1 MTHPLSTRHLLAL
14 GMAYRS
20 LAVAFAYPAPGSEAS
35 GSDSL
40 AEDLRAS
47 LEMLTEEGD
56 WAAATTAVCRAA
68 SLLHT
73 AEHSLEEEY
82 TYLFARQAPV
92 SPYESRYLGPLA
104 SASPHSMVDVAA
116 FYKAF
121 GFQVAQEANELA
133 DYVGTELE
141 FMGLLCLKE
150 AYAMENRWDEQ
161 AATCSAAR
169 AAFLRDHLG
178 RWFPA
183 FAAGLRAK
191 ARLLWYSAL
200 ADLGSALLAYDQTAL
215 GVAPELVPMPQAGIS
230 SPEATPLEEGA
241 CLA

>member
-1 MTHPLSTRHLLAL
+1 MTNPLSPRHLLAL

-35 GSDSL
+35 EPDSL

-56 WAAATTAVCRAA
+56 WVTATSTVCRAA
-68 SLLHT
+68 SLLLT
-73 AEHSLEEEY
+73 AEHGLEEEY

-133 DYVGTELE
+133 DYVGAEME

-150 AYAMENRWDEQ
+150 AYALENRWSEQ
-161 AATCSAAR
+161 ATTCSAAR

-191 ARLLWYSAL
+191 ARLPWYPAL
-200 ADLGSALLAYDQTAL
+200 ADLGSALLAYDQAML
-215 GVAPELVPMPQAGIS
+215 GVAPELVPVPQVSTPG
-230 SPEATPLEEGA
+230 PEAAPVEEGA
-241 CLA
+241 CPA